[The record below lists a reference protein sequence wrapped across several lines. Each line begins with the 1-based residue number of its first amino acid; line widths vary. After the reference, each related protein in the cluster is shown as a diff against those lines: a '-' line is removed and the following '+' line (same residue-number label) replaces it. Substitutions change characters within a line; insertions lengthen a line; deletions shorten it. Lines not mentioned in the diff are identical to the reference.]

1 MIPLLPLKASTVKR
15 TEASLKRPHSSSAIR
30 ILLVDD
36 QRLFRQSLKHLLEQD
51 PQIDVVGE
59 AADGQEA
66 VILATELQPQMIL
79 LDVELPGL
87 SGPKAARL
95 IHERLPT
102 SKILMLSVHDEDA
115 RIQESLS
122 SGAVGYILKDADH
135 REFLRIIK
143 TTMDEQP
150 ISSPFLVSAG
160 HKVHSPLSTL
170 TPRERDIVQLLSKA
184 MSNKEMAHALALSPE
199 TIKSHLQRIY
209 AKLGVRNRAEAIRF
223 VFELTNDSTS

>member
-1 MIPLLPLKASTVKR
+1 MIPLLPLKAFTVKR
-15 TEASLKRPHSSSAIR
+15 TEASHKRRQSSAVIR

-51 PQIDVVGE
+51 PQINVVGE